1 MVKFSSVLDYRNY
14 IDNLPLDFIVMELIR
29 VKTASKTSLLRPAP
43 LLGPDAINYSLED
56 LVGKIT
62 FKLFNYYSGTP
73 NIMYD
78 NIFQASPDVYKN
90 LLLYCTYY
98 HDVDDVWIVPLQVD
112 VFYRVRINAKTALKP
127 LYYTPERP
135 LIKISYPDGFYEN
148 DVLSK
153 AGFNTHNRRFKIK
166 GGWRERGRVLATRL
180 LLDYR
185 PSRFGGTI
193 SRILNYGILR
203 RDGRTKTG
211 TRYDWD
217 TDLDLSYRYG
227 KVRQWFDLRP
237 DGGQDS
243 EFRWK
248 REAFEKFWLQGLFAG
263 YQPFIYDQG
272 YDLDIL
278 PDFTLM
284 VDLPLDSN
292 EYASQ
297 YYLLFDPMQ
306 TGALNYPQGD
316 FVVI

>member
-1 MVKFSSVLDYRNY
+1 MVKFSSLLGYRNY

-73 NIMYD
+73 NITYD
-78 NIFQASPDVYKN
+78 NIFQASPDVYKD

-98 HDVDDVWIVPLQVD
+98 HDVDDVWIVPLKVD
-112 VFYRVRINAKTALKP
+112 VFYRVRINDETALKP

-135 LIKISYPDGFYEN
+135 LIKISYPIWFYES
-148 DVLSK
+148 DVLST
-153 AGFNTHNRRFKIK
+153 AGFDSRRYSSDK
-166 GGWRERGRVLATRL
+166 GGRVLATRL
-180 LLDYR
+180 LLDYG
-185 PSRFGGTI
+185 PSRYGGI
-193 SRILNYGILR
+193 QSRILNYGILK
-203 RDGRTKTG
+203 RDERTKTG
-211 TRYDWD
+211 ARYDWD

-227 KVRQWFDLRP
+227 KVRQWFDLGP
-237 DGGQDS
+237 DGEQDS

-248 REAFEKFWLQGLFAG
+248 REAFEKLWLQGLFDG

-284 VDLPLDSN
+284 VDLPLDSS

>member
-1 MVKFSSVLDYRNY
+1 MVKFSSLLEYRNY

-29 VKTASKTSLLRPAP
+29 VKTASKKSLLRPAP

-62 FKLFNYYSGTP
+62 FKLFKAHSGTP
-73 NIMYD
+73 VTTYD
-78 NIFQASPDVYKN
+78 NIFQASPDVYKD

-112 VFYRVRINAKTALKP
+112 VFYRVRINNKTALKP
-127 LYYTPERP
+127 LYYTPESP
-135 LIKISYPDGFYEN
+135 LIKISYPDRFYEA
-148 DVLSK
+148 DVLST
-153 AGFNTHNRRFKIK
+153 AGFNTHIRVRD
-166 GGWRERGRVLATRL
+166 GWMERGRVLATRL

-185 PSRFGGTI
+185 PSQFGGTI

-203 RDGRTKTG
+203 KDVLNKTR

-217 TDLDLSYRYG
+217 TDLDLLYRYG
-227 KVRQWFDLRP
+227 KVRQWFELQSN
-237 DGGQDS
+237 GEQDS

-248 REAFEKFWLQGLFAG
+248 REAFEGLWLQGLFEG

-284 VDLPLDSN
+284 VDLAATN

>member
-1 MVKFSSVLDYRNY
+1 MVKFSSLLEYRNY
-14 IDNLPLDFIVMELIR
+14 IDTLPLDFIVMELIR
-29 VKTASKTSLLRPAP
+29 VKTASKKDLLRPAP

-78 NIFQASPDVYKN
+78 NIFQASPDVYKD

-98 HDVDDVWIVPLQVD
+98 HDVDDVWIVPLKVD
-112 VFYRVRINAKTALKP
+112 VFYRVRINDETALKP

-135 LIKISYPDGFYEN
+135 LIKISYPIRFYQA
-148 DVLSK
+148 DVLSI
-153 AGFNTHNRRFKIK
+153 AGFF
-166 GGWRERGRVLATRL
+166 GERVLATRL
-180 LLDYR
+180 LLDYV
-185 PSRFGGTI
+185 PSRYGGTI
-193 SRILNYGILR
+193 SRILNYGILK
-203 RDGRTKTG
+203 RDARTKTG

-227 KVRQWFDLRP
+227 KVRQWFELGP
-237 DGGQDS
+237 DGEQDS

-248 REAFEKFWLQGLFAG
+248 REAFERFWLQGFLEG

-272 YDLDIL
+272 YNLDIL

-284 VDLPLDSN
+284 VDLSSSDSR

>member
-1 MVKFSSVLDYRNY
+1 MVKFSSLLEYRNY

-29 VKTASKTSLLRPAP
+29 VKTASKKDLLRPAP
-43 LLGPDAINYSLED
+43 LVGPDAINYSLED

-62 FKLFNYYSGTP
+62 FKLFNYYSGSP

-78 NIFQASPDVYKN
+78 NIFQASPDQYKN

-98 HDVDDVWIVPLQVD
+98 HDVDDVWIVPLKVD
-112 VFYRVRINAKTALKP
+112 VFYRVRINDETALKP

-135 LIKISYPDGFYEN
+135 LIKISYPIRFYQA
-148 DVLSK
+148 DVLSI
-153 AGFNTHNRRFKIK
+153 AGFF
-166 GGWRERGRVLATRL
+166 GERILATRL
-180 LLDYR
+180 LLDYI
-185 PSRFGGTI
+185 PSRYGGTI
-193 SRILNYGILR
+193 SRILKYGILK
-203 RDGRTKTG
+203 RDARTKTG
-211 TRYDWD
+211 ARYDWD

-227 KVRQWFDLRP
+227 KIRQWFELGP
-237 DGGQDS
+237 DGEQDS

-248 REAFEKFWLQGLFAG
+248 REAFEKYWLQGLLEG

-272 YDLDIL
+272 YELDIL

>member
-1 MVKFSSVLDYRNY
+1 MVKFSSLLQYRNY

-29 VKTASKTSLLRPAP
+29 VKTASKKDLLRPAP
-43 LLGPDAINYSLED
+43 LVGPDAINYSLED

-62 FKLFNYYSGTP
+62 FKLFNYYSGSP

-78 NIFQASPDVYKN
+78 NIFQASPDQYKN

-98 HDVDDVWIVPLQVD
+98 HDVDDVWIVPLKVD
-112 VFYRVRINAKTALKP
+112 VFYRVRINDETALKP

-135 LIKISYPDGFYEN
+135 LIKISYPIRFYQA
-148 DVLSK
+148 DVLSI
-153 AGFNTHNRRFKIK
+153 AGFF
-166 GGWRERGRVLATRL
+166 GERILATRL
-180 LLDYR
+180 LLDYI
-185 PSRFGGTI
+185 PSRYGGTI
-193 SRILNYGILR
+193 SRILRYGILK
-203 RDGRTKTG
+203 RDARTKTG
-211 TRYDWD
+211 ARYDWD

-227 KVRQWFDLRP
+227 KIRQWFELGP
-237 DGGQDS
+237 DGEQDS

-248 REAFEKFWLQGLFAG
+248 REAFEKYWLQGLLEG

-284 VDLPLDSN
+284 VDLPLDSR

>member
-1 MVKFSSVLDYRNY
+1 MVKFSSLLQYRNY
-14 IDNLPLDFIVMELIR
+14 IDNLPLDFIIMELIR

-73 NIMYD
+73 SIAYD
-78 NIFQASPDVYKN
+78 NIFQASPDQYKG
-90 LLLYCTYY
+90 LILYCTYY
-98 HDVDDVWIVPLQVD
+98 HDVDDVWIVPLKVD
-112 VFYRVRINAKTALKP
+112 VFYRVRINDETALKP

-135 LIKISYPDGFYEN
+135 LIKISYPIRFYEA
-148 DVLSK
+148 DVLSA
-153 AGFNTHNRRFKIK
+153 AGFF
-166 GGWRERGRVLATRL
+166 GERILATRL
-180 LLDYR
+180 LLNYI
-185 PSRFGGTI
+185 PSRYGGTI
-193 SRILNYGILR
+193 SRILNYGILK
-203 RDGRTKTG
+203 RDARTKTG
-211 TRYDWD
+211 ARYDWD

-227 KVRQWFDLRP
+227 KVRQWFDLGP
-237 DGGQDS
+237 DGKQDS

-248 REAFEKFWLQGLFAG
+248 REAFEKLWLQGLMDG

>member
-73 NIMYD
+73 NITYD
-78 NIFQASPDVYKN
+78 NIFQASPDVYKG

-112 VFYRVRINAKTALKP
+112 VFYRVRINDKTALKP

-135 LIKISYPDGFYEN
+135 LIKISYPDGFYEA

-153 AGFNTHNRRFKIK
+153 AGFNTHIRVRD
-166 GGWRERGRVLATRL
+166 GWLERGRVLATRL
-180 LLDYR
+180 LLDYKT
-185 PSRFGGTI
+185 SRFGGTI

-203 RDGRTKTG
+203 KDVLNKTE

-227 KVRQWFDLRP
+227 KVRQWFELNP
-237 DGGQDS
+237 NGEQDS

-248 REAFEKFWLQGLFAG
+248 REAFEKFWLQGLFEG

>member
-1 MVKFSSVLDYRNY
+1 MVKFSSLLEYRNY

-29 VKTASKTSLLRPAP
+29 VKTASKKSLLRPAP
-43 LLGPDAINYSLED
+43 LLGPNAINHSLED

-62 FKLFNYYSGTP
+62 FKLFNAYNNNPTVPPS
-73 NIMYD
+73 D
-78 NIFQASPDVYKN
+78 NIFQSSPDVYKN

-98 HDVDDVWIVPLQVD
+98 HDFDDVWIVPLQVD
-112 VFYRVRINAKTALKP
+112 VFYRVRINDKTALKP

-135 LIKISYPDGFYEN
+135 LIKISYPDGFYEA
-148 DVLSK
+148 DVLSN
-153 AGFNTHNRRFKIK
+153 AGFNTHIRERD
-166 GGWRERGRVLATRL
+166 GWRERGRVLATRL
-180 LLDYR
+180 LLDYG

-203 RDGRTKTG
+203 KDVLNKTG

-227 KVRQWFDLRP
+227 KVRQWFDLQP
-237 DGGQDS
+237 NGEQDS

-248 REAFEKFWLQGLFAG
+248 REAFEKFWLQGLFDG

-278 PDFTLM
+278 SDFTLM
-284 VDLPLDSN
+284 VDLPRDAN
-292 EYASQ
+292 EFASQ
-297 YYLLFDPMQ
+297 YYLLFDPWQ
-306 TGALNYPQGD
+306 PATLNYPAGN
-316 FVVI
+316 FSVI

>member
-1 MVKFSSVLDYRNY
+1 MVKFSSLLEYRNY
-14 IDNLPLDFIVMELIR
+14 IDNLPLDFIIMELIR

-62 FKLFNYYSGTP
+62 FKLFNAYSSTP
-73 NIMYD
+73 VTTYD
-78 NIFQASPDVYKN
+78 NIFQASPDQYKS

-98 HDVDDVWIVPLQVD
+98 HDFDDVWIVPLQVD
-112 VFYRVRINAKTALKP
+112 VFYRVRINDETALKP

-135 LIKISYPDGFYEN
+135 LIKISYPTSFYET
-148 DVLSK
+148 DVLST
-153 AGFNTHNRRFKIK
+153 AGF
-166 GGWRERGRVLATRL
+166 GWWGERRGRVLATRL

-193 SRILNYGILR
+193 SRILNYGILKK
-203 RDGRTKTG
+203 DARTKTG
-211 TRYDWD
+211 ARYDWD

-227 KVRQWFDLRP
+227 KVRQWFDLGP
-237 DGGQDS
+237 DGEQDS

-248 REAFEKFWLQGLFAG
+248 REAFEKRWLQGLFDG

-284 VDLPLDSN
+284 VDLPSDSS

-316 FVVI
+316 FLVI

>member
-1 MVKFSSVLDYRNY
+1 MVKFSSLLEYRNY

-29 VKTASKTSLLRPAP
+29 VKTASKKSLLRPAP
-43 LLGPDAINYSLED
+43 LLGPDAINHSLED
-56 LVGKIT
+56 LVGKIP
-62 FKLFNYYSGTP
+62 FKLFNTYSGTP
-73 NIMYD
+73 VTTFD
-78 NIFQASPDVYKN
+78 NIFQASPDQYEG

-98 HDVDDVWIVPLQVD
+98 NDVDDVWIVPFQVD
-112 VFYRVRINAKTALKP
+112 VFYRVRINSKTALKP

-135 LIKISYPDGFYEN
+135 LIKISYPIRFYQT
-148 DVLSK
+148 DVLSI
-153 AGFNTHNRRFKIK
+153 AGFF
-166 GGWRERGRVLATRL
+166 GERILATRL
-180 LLDYR
+180 LLDYI
-185 PSRFGGTI
+185 PSRLGGTI
-193 SRILNYGILR
+193 SRILNYGILK
-203 RDGRTKTG
+203 RDARTKTG
-211 TRYDWD
+211 ARYDWD

-227 KVRQWFDLRP
+227 KVRKWFDLGP
-237 DGGQDS
+237 DGEQDS
-243 EFRWK
+243 ESRWK
-248 REAFEKFWLQGLFAG
+248 REAFERYWLQGLLEG

-284 VDLPLDSN
+284 VDLPLDSR

>member
-1 MVKFSSVLDYRNY
+1 MVKFSSLLEYRNY

-29 VKTASKTSLLRPAP
+29 VKTASKKDLLRPAP
-43 LLGPDAINYSLED
+43 LLGPDAINHSLED

-62 FKLFNYYSGTP
+62 FKMFNAYSGTP
-73 NIMYD
+73 ITTYD
-78 NIFQASPDVYKN
+78 NIFQRSPDVYGG

-98 HDVDDVWIVPLQVD
+98 DDVDDVWIVPLQVSAY
-112 VFYRVRINAKTALKP
+112 YRVRINDKTALKP

-135 LIKISYPDGFYEN
+135 LIKISYPRWFYEA
-148 DVLSK
+148 DVLST
-153 AGFNTHNRRFKIK
+153 AGFNTHIRERD
-166 GGWRERGRVLATRL
+166 GWRERGLVLATRL
-180 LLDYR
+180 LLTYQEARD
-185 PSRFGGTI
+185 GGMH

-203 RDGRTKTG
+203 KDARTKTG
-211 TRYDWD
+211 ARFIWD

-227 KVRQWFDLRP
+227 KVRDWFTST
-237 DGGQDS
+237 DS

-248 REAFEKFWLQGLFAG
+248 LAAFEERWLQGLFNG

-284 VDLPLDSN
+284 VDFPSKLT

-297 YYLLFDPMQ
+297 YYLLFDPLQ
-306 TGALNYPQGD
+306 SRTLNYPTGD